1 MKTANV
7 KICFVDTFS
16 KVNKKEV
23 EKKGK
28 KKQRHRRVEL
38 RIDEKRRI

>member
-28 KKQRHRRVEL
+28 KRRGTE
-38 RIDEKRRI
+38 EWN